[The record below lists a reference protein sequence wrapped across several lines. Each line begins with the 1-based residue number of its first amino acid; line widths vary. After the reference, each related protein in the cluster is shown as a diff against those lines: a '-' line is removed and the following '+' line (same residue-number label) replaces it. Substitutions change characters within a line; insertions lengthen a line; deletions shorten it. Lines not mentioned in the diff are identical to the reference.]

1 MATHGEHEY
10 IYPTSSVFL
19 VREPYLQMAEG
30 GQPMIRIDSPT
41 DFVFLH
47 EQTNLKGLPGRGR
60 SFPSSRSRP
69 NARNRRY
76 RSIPTPARCSGTS

>member
-41 DFVFLH
+41 DLLRH
-47 EQTNLKGLPGRGR
+47 T
-60 SFPSSRSRP
+60 
-69 NARNRRY
+69 
-76 RSIPTPARCSGTS
+76 TDH